1 MLDFIMRLL
10 GYENIRNIKIPTEY
24 TIPGVKKLQCKATF
38 FQTTG
43 QFLDKVVVNNDN
55 VLVDGYTT
63 YILNKWLE
71 NEYIK
76 VVRIDTSLQ
85 LYKTVYKNYKYR

>member
-1 MLDFIMRLL
+1 MLDFIMRLF

-24 TIPGVKKLQCKATF
+24 TIPGTKKIQCKATF
-38 FQTTG
+38 FQTTR